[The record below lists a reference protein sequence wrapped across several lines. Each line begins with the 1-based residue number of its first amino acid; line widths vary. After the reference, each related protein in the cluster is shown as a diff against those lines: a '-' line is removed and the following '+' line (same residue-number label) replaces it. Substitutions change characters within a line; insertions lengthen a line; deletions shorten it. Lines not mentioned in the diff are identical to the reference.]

1 MRTEPSFSQT
11 ADGAHSDTELDFHQ
25 MFESMPAAAFIIDV
39 GSNRIVYGNQAAVHL
54 SGFNRTQLTRKKPTR
69 LFPRSEL
76 GRFWENPGA
85 DGEFIG
91 WILTRHK
98 AEIPISALA
107 HVVESASGPA
117 CILLAFDIT
126 ELKLGN
132 DLETERVRQDSL
144 TGLLNREEFERE
156 FDALLRLERGAHSM
170 GVLYIDLDDL
180 KRINDACGH
189 AQGDAVLVAFSQRLR
204 SSCLDAALVAR
215 YGSDEFIVVY
225 EDLPAGLLDAR
236 REISRRVEMLQ
247 QDLRL
252 PYLLDSRTIVAS
264 CSIGLALDPHDA
276 DSRESLLGCA
286 DLALQQAKR
295 NGRDSFRFFI
305 ESDLRR
311 LNEEIEVEATLREV
325 IRYEAVEQSWLPLF
339 NVQNETCI
347 GIESL
352 LRGGELL
359 RGVDTARIVEIAQAR
374 GLLPDL
380 GRLNVRRSANAFK
393 RLVLSGRDTV
403 VRHICLNVS
412 AQELLSPRFVDE
424 LMQVAETAAL
434 PLDRIM
440 VEIGELDLFSSIDR
454 LRPALQL
461 LHGRNVQLAIDGFGS
476 GFSSLYLLRDLPIDM
491 IKIDRRFIWQL
502 EASKRDREIVQAMI
516 HLAHSL
522 GMKVTAV
529 GVETRAQLDALREMG
544 CDNAQGYLLSRPLLL
559 DDLSDF
565 LRRYVMRTL

>member
-1 MRTEPSFSQT
+1 MSVDSAGQT
-11 ADGAHSDTELDFHQ
+11 AADGHPITGLDFAEL
-25 MFESMPAAAFIIDV
+25 FDTMPAAAFVIDTRA
-39 GSNRIVYGNQAAVHL
+39 NRLIYGNRAALHL
-54 SGFNRTQLTRKKPTR
+54 SGYNVAQLTKKKPTR

-76 GRFWENPGA
+76 GRFWENPGS

-91 WILTRHK
+91 WIQTRHK

-107 HVVESASGPA
+107 HVLDTPA
-117 CILLAFDIT
+117 GEICILLAFDIT
-126 ELKLGN
+126 ELKLGA
-132 DLETERVRQDSL
+132 DLNAERVRQDSM
-144 TGLLNREEFERE
+144 TGLLNRDEFDRE
-156 FDALLRLERGAHSM
+156 FDALLKTHRGPNST

-189 AQGDAVLVAFSQRLR
+189 AQGDAVLIAFSQRLR
-204 SSCLDAALVAR
+204 SSCIDASLVAR
-215 YGSDEFIVVY
+215 YGSDEFVVVY
-225 EDLPAGLLDAR
+225 EDLPPGLLDAR
-236 REISRRVEMLQ
+236 KEISRRVEMLQ
-247 QDLRL
+247 DDLRQ
-252 PYLLDSRTIVAS
+252 PYRLDSRTVVAS

-276 DSRESLLGCA
+276 EGRESLLGCA

-339 NVQNETCI
+339 TVQNETCI
-347 GIESL
+347 GIEAL
-352 LRGGELL
+352 LRGGEVL

-374 GLLPDL
+374 GMLPDL

-393 RLVLSGRDTV
+393 RLVLSGRDAV

-412 AQELLSPRFVDE
+412 AQELLSPRFVDDLIE
-424 LMQVAETAAL
+424 VANTASL
-434 PLDRIM
+434 PLSRI
-440 VEIGELDLFSSIDR
+440 VIEIGERDLFGSVDR
-454 LRPALQL
+454 LRPALEL
-461 LHGRNVQLAIDGFGS
+461 LHGNGVQLAIDGFGS

-491 IKIDRRFIWQL
+491 IKIDRSFIWQL
-502 EASKRDREIVQAMI
+502 EASQRDREIVQAMI

-522 GMKVTAV
+522 GMGVTAV
-529 GVETRAQLDALREMG
+529 GVETRAQLDALRAMG
-544 CDNAQGYLLSRPLLL
+544 CDYAQGYLLSRPLVL

-565 LRRYVMRTL
+565 LRRHVMRTL